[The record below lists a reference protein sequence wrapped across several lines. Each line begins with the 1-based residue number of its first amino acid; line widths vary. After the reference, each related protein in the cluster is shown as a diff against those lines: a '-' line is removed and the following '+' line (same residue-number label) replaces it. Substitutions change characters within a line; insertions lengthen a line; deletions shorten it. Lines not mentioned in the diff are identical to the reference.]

1 MHTTPLQALE
11 GTRVLSL
18 ALNLPGPAALQRCR
32 AMGAQCHKL
41 EPLAPTGHAS
51 ADPMAIY
58 SPQAYAALH
67 EGITIVQAD
76 LKSPEGQARLHQE
89 LADTDVLLTSFRP
102 SALTKLGLDAAT
114 LHARYPRLCLVRI
127 VGASGV
133 HAEEAGHDLTYLAQ
147 SGLVTSTEL
156 PATLYADMGGSL
168 MASEAVLQALLARAR
183 SGQGADLEVALADAA
198 HWLALPRHWELTTP
212 QADIGGAHA
221 GYRIYPCADGLVALA
236 ALEPHFA
243 RRLWQAAG
251 LPDDTDARA
260 AHTQQA
266 IAAFVQTQS
275 CATLEAL
282 AQARDIP
289 LHTLPAAPQPRG

>member
-1 MHTTPLQALE
+1 M
-11 GTRVLSL
+11 
-18 ALNLPGPAALQRCR
+18 
-32 AMGAQCHKL
+32 
-41 EPLAPTGHAS
+41 
-51 ADPMAIY
+51 
-58 SPQAYAALH
+58 
-67 EGITIVQAD
+67 
-76 LKSPEGQARLHQE
+76 
-89 LADTDVLLTSFRP
+89 
-102 SALTKLGLDAAT
+102 
-114 LHARYPRLCLVRI
+114 
-127 VGASGV
+127 GASGA

-251 LPDDTDARA
+251 LPADTDARA

-266 IAAFVQTQS
+266 IAAFVQVQS
-275 CATLEAL
+275 CAALQAL